1 MADRRALVI
10 DSPGSIGLRGVDEL
24 VPGPGDSGL
33 VSPSGVGAPA
43 AGSFGP
49 RGTIILDVAEP

>member
-24 VPGPGDSGL
+24 VPGPGEVVARPVH
-33 VSPSGVGAPA
+33 VS
-43 AGSFGP
+43 
-49 RGTIILDVAEP
+49 EP